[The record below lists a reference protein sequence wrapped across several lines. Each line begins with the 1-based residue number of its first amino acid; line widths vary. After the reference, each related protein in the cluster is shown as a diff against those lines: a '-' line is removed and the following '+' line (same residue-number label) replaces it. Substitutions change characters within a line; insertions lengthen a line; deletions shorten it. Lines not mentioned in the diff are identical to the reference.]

1 MMIMIF
7 SMLNLKTF
15 IMFILNLMNSLT
27 LLVSKKRII
36 SIIHLLEKN
45 KSKKVLDIL
54 KKKNLFKSQL
64 KK

>member
-36 SIIHLLEKN
+36 SIIHLLERN